1 MTRTLILCFAL
12 VSAGVIR
19 AQHPVPAPPTP
30 QTEALLMAQR
40 PSQFSEDQW
49 RRIIRNPGNA
59 GVYPIRLTP
68 SMLDT
73 LDASKLDKRYFYK
86 MMVSPKTNCHDDQN

>member
-1 MTRTLILCFAL
+1 
-12 VSAGVIR
+12 
-19 AQHPVPAPPTP
+19 
-30 QTEALLMAQR
+30 MAQR
-40 PSQFSEDQW
+40 PSHFSEDQW

-86 MMVSPKTNCHDDQN
+86 LMPGSPANCADQPK